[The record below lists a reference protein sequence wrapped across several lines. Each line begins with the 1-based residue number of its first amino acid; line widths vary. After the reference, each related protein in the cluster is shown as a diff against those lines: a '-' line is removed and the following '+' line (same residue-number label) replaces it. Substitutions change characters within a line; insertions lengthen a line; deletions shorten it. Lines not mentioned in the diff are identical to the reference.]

1 MARLD
6 NAGHTFLLVEQLGG
20 ILLAGSVTV
29 ADLVKNTRLDVYHGA
44 DLLERK
50 ILQRATFHVRGWR

>member
-29 ADLVKNTRLDVYHGA
+29 ADLVK
-44 DLLERK
+44 
-50 ILQRATFHVRGWR
+50 IRAWMCIMALTY